1 MSGTPFG
8 PTLKTAAF
16 AALEGAINTA
26 LRLDPASRQK
36 LAALNGRVFHLEC
49 TKPDLDIFLLPQQDG
64 VQLAAHWEGD
74 ISAGLSGSGDDFM
87 QLLRSADPAATLING
102 NMTVLGDSKAL
113 LQLRDI
119 AAQLD
124 LDWEAPLTR
133 VFGDIVGHQMA
144 RSLRFGHRLF
154 RDAASSLQR
163 QVRDYFQEELFAND
177 NGWLAQRW
185 QLEQFQTDIETL
197 QSRSEQLLARA
208 AQLQQRA
215 AAAKNR
221 KSQNDSSGQSDS
233 NGTAE

>member
-1 MSGTPFG
+1 MRSTPFG

-16 AALEGAINTA
+16 AALESAINTA

-49 TKPDLDIFLLPQQDG
+49 TQPDLDIFLLPQQDG

-87 QLLRSADPAATLING
+87 QLLRSSDPAATLING
-102 NMTVLGDSKAL
+102 NMSVLGDSKAL

-154 RDAASSLQR
+154 RDAATSLQR
-163 QVRDYFQEELFAND
+163 QVRDYFQEELSVND

-185 QLEQFQTDIETL
+185 QFEQFQTDIETL
-197 QSRSEQLLARA
+197 QTRSEQVLAKA
-208 AQLQQRA
+208 AQLQQKVA
-215 AAAKNR
+215 GR
-221 KSQNDSSGQSDS
+221 KSNR
-233 NGTAE
+233 AE

>member
-87 QLLRSADPAATLING
+87 QLLRSSDPAATLING
-102 NMTVLGDSKAL
+102 NMTVIGDSKAL

-163 QVRDYFQEELFAND
+163 QVRDYFQEENT
-177 NGWLAQRW
+177 WVAQRW
-185 QLEQFQTDIETL
+185 QFDQFQSDIETL
-197 QSRSEQLLARA
+197 QSRSEQLVARA
-208 AQLQQRA
+208 AQLQQRVA
-215 AAAKNR
+215 TKTRAPQ
-221 KSQNDSSGQSDS
+221 SDSSGPIDS
-233 NGTAE
+233 NGKTE